1 MKTTNKTFFT
11 LILIILL
18 WGCAGSKTNKIL
30 KQGNV
35 AQENF
40 KTTIPFK
47 YVMGWIVLEVEIKHK
62 NYNFLLDTGSANIL
76 TSELAEELNSTV
88 IGNEEVS
95 DINNK
100 KNSTKYTKINSIK
113 IGGIDFQETIA
124 GIIDLNKVTEISCTK
139 IDGII
144 GANLMRKAVWDFD
157 FQKQLITIT
166 NNENNLDIPDEA
178 IESKMYIGTAG
189 VPSVTLKINGKK
201 ILNNL
206 IDFGNSGYNLMRA
219 DYFKKQLDA
228 KLIDNYVI
236 GNGKAFGAFGY
247 SKSKAFYNTIINE
260 LVIGNHTVNKIFTSV
275 KSGADNNLGLQFF
288 KNYRVILNW
297 KKKKIKM
304 VEITTAGNDTFNTY
318 GFSTVY
324 EKEKGICVNNII
336 ENSNAAKF
344 LENGDIIKK
353 INNTSFL
360 NGSVEEYCNFLSSK
374 NSKENLTPLSITV
387 LRNNTELNFTI
398 HKSSLLKKNKNIPT

>member
-1 MKTTNKTFFT
+1 MKITNKTFFT

-18 WGCAGSKTNKIL
+18 SSCAGSKTNKIL

-35 AQENF
+35 AQEDF

-47 YVMGWIVLEVEIKHK
+47 YVMGWIVLEVEIEHK
-62 NYNFLLDTGSANIL
+62 NYNFLLDTGSSNIL

-166 NNENNLDIPDEA
+166 NDENNLDIPDEA

-189 VPSVTLKINGKK
+189 DPSVTLKINGKK
-201 ILNNL
+201 TLNNA
-206 IDFGNSGYNLMRA
+206 IDFGNSGSNLMMRS
-219 DYFKKQLDA
+219 DYFQKQLDA
-228 KLIDNYVI
+228 KLINNYVT

-260 LVIGNHTVNKIFTSV
+260 LVIGNHTTNNIFTSIR
-275 KSGADNNLGLQFF
+275 SGSGNNLGLEFF

-304 VEITTAGNDTFNTY
+304 VEITKAGNDSFNTY

-324 EKEKGICVNNII
+324 EKEKGVCVNNII

-344 LENGDIIKK
+344 LENGDVIKK
-353 INNTSFL
+353 INNTSFP
-360 NGSVEEYCNFLSSK
+360 NGSIEEYCNYLSSK
-374 NSKENLTPLSITV
+374 NSKENLAPLLITV
-387 LRNNTELNFTI
+387 LRNNTELNFRI
-398 HKSSLLKKNKNIPT
+398 DNASLL